1 MTLIASIV
9 TFPPKK
15 KLEKMLPST
24 LDNERETSKITVL
37 LFHKTI
43 FCVRS
48 QATLAHGR
56 VARGGLLTQQLL
68 L

>member
-1 MTLIASIV
+1 
-9 TFPPKK
+9 
-15 KLEKMLPST
+15 MLPST